1 MTPERSIEQRT
12 TALEHANRVRAHR
25 ATIKKDLKAG
35 RVKWTDVL
43 TSSDPLLNTMKVFD
57 VLLAVRGV
65 GRTKVLTV
73 LKHCDISPAK
83 TVGGITR
90 GQRDKLLVAQVD
102 PLSRTGNRAELR
114 RIEWRRPSLRTQLAQ
129 AQAELEALR
138 MERAA

>member
-1 MTPERSIEQRT
+1 MIPERSIEQRRA
-12 TALEHANRVRAHR
+12 ALEHANHIRSHR
-25 ATIKKDLKAG
+25 ATLKKDLKAG
-35 RVKWTDVL
+35 RVKWADVL
-43 TSSDPLLNTMKVFD
+43 TSGDPLLDTMKVFD

-90 GQRDKLLVAQVD
+90 GQRDKLLAAQVD
-102 PLSRTGNRAELR
+102 PLSRTANL
-114 RIEWRRPSLRTQLAQ
+114 EWHRPSLRVQLAQ